1 MAALVPRLRDAW
13 GSARDAAS
21 SRFMRFIYE
30 PLAESNATGE
40 MTGIGGAAMPQATS
54 TDAPGRS
61 FFDPSSIYTS
71 GYALGVA
78 IMVRLLFVYW
88 TITAVILRNARH
100 SLQCSLPRLNR

>member
-1 MAALVPRLRDAW
+1 MAALVPRLQDAW
-13 GSARDAAS
+13 GNARDAAS

-30 PLAESNATGE
+30 PLAESSATGE
-40 MTGIGGAAMPQATS
+40 MTGTGGAVMPQATS

-78 IMVRLLFVYW
+78 IMVRLVLV
-88 TITAVILRNARH
+88 IEPMTAMSPRNAR
-100 SLQCSLPRLNR
+100 LNPMLLPHRSS